1 MFETLTKRSPPRQH
15 VLKLLSMDP
24 AYPDAPRE
32 GIRRML
38 EKVGPAGNL
47 DQHTFPSLR
56 NPWEPRVSLYRVR
69 TRAARPIRLRSS
81 RAVRRASLIL
91 FENHTACG

>member
-1 MFETLTKRSPPRQH
+1 MFETLTKKSPPRQH

-38 EKVGPAGNL
+38 EKVGPAAHFTQPLGTQGVVVPGP
-47 DQHTFPSLR
+47 DQSGSSHQ
-56 NPWEPRVSLYRVR
+56 
-69 TRAARPIRLRSS
+69 AAFIAGSPQGKSHS
-81 RAVRRASLIL
+81 V
-91 FENHTACG
+91 